1 MDLLL
6 FTKHLKTVGGLDL
19 DEAVA
24 RATGWGFDGLDLTVR
39 EGGYVDPD
47 AVETEL
53 PAALELCVEHSLSV
67 PMITT
72 RITEVDERARRVFEA
87 ADEVGVEVLKLG
99 YWPYDGLGSLDDCAS
114 AMAEDLAAL
123 DSFSADYD
131 VTPAVHVHAGGMVSA
146 SGVLL
151 AALLADLERVAAYPD
166 LGHLSREGGE
176 AGWRIALERLAPLAA
191 VVGCKSYGW
200 TRGEGGWTRDPV
212 PLGDGLV
219 DWAAALSHLADAG
232 FSGPLSL
239 HAEYN
244 APFEELCER
253 IEADRAFLTGAL
265 DGIDP
270 EVV

>member
-19 DEAVA
+19 DEAAA
-24 RATGWGFDGLDLTVR
+24 RAAEWGFDGFDLTVR

-53 PAALELCVEHSLSV
+53 PAAVDLCAEHGLPV

-72 RITEVDERARRVFEA
+72 RITEVDDRARRVFEA
-87 ADEVGVEVLKLG
+87 ADEAGVDVLKLG
-99 YWPYDGLGSLDDCAS
+99 YWPYDGLGTLDACAS
-114 AMAEDLAAL
+114 AMATDLAAL
-123 DSFSADYD
+123 DSLSADHD

-151 AALLADLERVAAYPD
+151 ADLLAECEEVAAYPD
-166 LGHLSREGGE
+166 LGHLSVEGGE
-176 AGWRIALERLAPLAA
+176 VGWRIALERLAPHTV
-191 VVGCKSYGW
+191 VVGCKAYGW
-200 TRGEGGWTRDPV
+200 TREEDGWKRYPV
-212 PLGDGLV
+212 PLGEGLV
-219 DWAAALSHLADAG
+219 DWPAALSHLADAG

-239 HAEYN
+239 HAEYD

-253 IEADRAFLTGAL
+253 IEADRAFLAGTL
-265 DGIDP
+265 DG
-270 EVV
+270 EVAG